1 MKKPNQIQKLVFR
14 MMTENTG
21 RHFLDSGGIYGRN
34 WERNQLRTI
43 RDFMSQEVEELTYNV
58 GEDYFYRTVNVFP
71 WLCQMYELDDIC
83 DKFNR
88 RNNKCKDWDGEFYG
102 TSKRA
107 YDWLMNTYDPEEV
120 RTYNTYNGESDLSQ
134 VLQGTKLLIDGETY
148 HLIQVHGGCDVR
160 GGYTD
165 AKLFKVPYY
174 QDRVSK
180 WMEQTE
186 LLRLYEE
193 HPESFGLVGETEEEE
208 TA

>member
-1 MKKPNQIQKLVFR
+1 MKKPNQIQRLVYR

-21 RHFLDSGGIYGRN
+21 RHLLDSGGIYGRN
-34 WERNQLRTI
+34 WERNQKLSI
-43 RDFMSQEVEELTYNV
+43 KDFMSMPLETLTYDV
-58 GEDYFYRTVNVFP
+58 RQDYFERVVYVFP
-71 WLCQMYELDDIC
+71 WLCHTYELDDIC

-88 RNNKCKDWDGEFYG
+88 RNNKCKDWDGEVYG

-107 YDWLMNTYDPEEV
+107 YDWLMKTYDLEFV
-120 RTYNTYNGESDLSQ
+120 RNYNTYNGESDLSQ
-134 VLQGTKLLIDGETY
+134 VLQGTELLIDGETY

-174 QDRVSK
+174 QDHVYE
-180 WMEQTE
+180 WMSQTE
-186 LLRLYEE
+186 LRELYDEY
-193 HPESFGLVGETEEEE
+193 PESFGLVGETEEEE

>member
-1 MKKPNQIQKLVFR
+1 MKKPNQIQRLVYR

-21 RHFLDSGGIYGRN
+21 RHMLDSGGIYGRN

-43 RDFMSQEVEELTYNV
+43 RDFMSQPLEVLTYNV

-71 WLCQMYELDDIC
+71 FLCQMYELDDIC

-88 RNNKCKDWDGEFYG
+88 RNNKCKDWDGEWYG
-102 TSKRA
+102 VSGRA
-107 YDWLMNTYDPEEV
+107 YRWLVDTYDPEFV
-120 RTYNTYNGESDLSQ
+120 REYNTYNGESDLSQ
-134 VLQGTKLLIDGETY
+134 VLQADVVLIDGETY

-165 AKLFKVPYY
+165 AKLFKFRDYDYVYE
-174 QDRVSK
+174 
-180 WMEQTE
+180 WMHQTE
-186 LLRLYEE
+186 LRELYDEY
-193 HPESFGLVGETEEEE
+193 PESFGLVGETEEEE